1 MILHVIFSWWF
12 LLTKKNIVT
21 FFSFHLNWPK
31 KPSSPPSSCC
41 CCCSINMKIFIWT
54 IACLL
59 PVIVS
64 HSFAIAT
71 SHPIALIEYLETNQ
85 QPSIDEK
92 WKHIEFIL
100 WRDVAF
106 DVDVAA
112 AVLCTISNKHLTTN
126 NNSHTN
132 TRKKN
137 CFETLKQYQR
147 GYWNAAAII
156 AACLST
162 RNITRRCRCFLSS
175 RRWYGQPNT
184 WWINQRVQWTGKHY

>member
-1 MILHVIFSWWF
+1 M
-12 LLTKKNIVT
+12 T

-31 KPSSPPSSCC
+31 KPSSPPSS

-132 TRKKN
+132 TRKKLLWN
-137 CFETLKQYQR
+137 NETISERILKCR
-147 GYWNAAAII
+147 RHHRR
-156 AACLST
+156 LSIDEEYHEKMQMFSLVSALVWST
-162 RNITRRCRCFLSS
+162 QHLVDQSKSS
-175 RRWYGQPNT
+175 MDG
-184 WWINQRVQWTGKHY
+184 